1 MPNALSGA
9 RLAAVPLF
17 LLLILHERD
26 GWALLVLSLAGLS
39 DYLDGKIARRF
50 RLESKLGAMLD
61 PVADR
66 LYIGCAVIGLAIR
79 DIVPWWL
86 VLSLFTRDLIIG
98 LMQLV
103 LIGKKHRPLPVAF
116 IGKAATF
123 NLLYSFPLLL
133 LGDGSGG
140 LATAARSIGWAF
152 VWWGVGLYLLSGLS
166 YLRHAR
172 KMLQRGAP

>member
-1 MPNALSGA
+1 MVPSASQDPPPPARPQSGVWTVPNALSAA

-17 LLLILHERD
+17 LWLILDERD

-50 RLESKLGAMLD
+50 HLESRLGAMLD

-79 DIVPWWL
+79 HIVPWWL
-86 VLSLFTRDLIIG
+86 VALLFARDVFILLIQLALLSRG
-98 LMQLV
+98 
-103 LIGKKHRPLPVAF
+103 RSPLTVEF

-123 NLLYSFPLLL
+123 NLLYSFPLL
-133 LGDGSGG
+133 
-140 LATAARSIGWAF
+140 
-152 VWWGVGLYLLSGLS
+152 
-166 YLRHAR
+166 
-172 KMLQRGAP
+172 